1 MAFSRS
7 TAFENLR
14 RAYEQNRLAHAY
26 LITGAPGS
34 GKEMLAAELASL
46 VNGTPTGDIFSSK
59 AREVFV
65 ARPELKSR
73 RISIAQIRE
82 LEHALQMRAANSR
95 GKVAIISD
103 ADRLG
108 DAAANAFLKTLE
120 EPPKD
125 SLLLLLSALPEAL
138 PETILSRCIAI
149 PLASD
154 GEARSKNEEQRL
166 VKLLQRASRQTTWN
180 IQFAYR
186 LAQEFQ
192 QLLRAVREE
201 VKRET
206 EDALKREET
215 RYREATDGA
224 WLEEREEY
232 YKALSE
238 SLYLQRRAALLE
250 TLFAWWTDVLR
261 ASNNVSQRDLPAAK
275 QETAALANR
284 FRTPEILRRIRSLEE
299 LRDHLGRNIHES
311 LALEVAFLA
320 IFTV

>member
-1 MAFSRS
+1 MAFART
-7 TAFENLR
+7 TALEFLR

-26 LITGAPGS
+26 LITGPPGS
-34 GKEMLAAELASL
+34 GKELLAAEVASL
-46 VNGTPTGDIFSSK
+46 VNGTPAKEVFSSK
-59 AREVFV
+59 AREIFI
-65 ARPELKSR
+65 ARPESKSR
-73 RISIAQIRE
+73 RISIEQIRE
-82 LEHALQMRAANSR
+82 LEHALQMRATNSSR
-95 GKVAIISD
+95 KVAIISD

-154 GEARSKNEEQRL
+154 GETQDKKEQEKL
-166 VKLLQRASRQTTWN
+166 VKLLQQASRQTIWS

-201 VKRET
+201 VKHET
-206 EDALKREET
+206 DGALKQEQT
-215 RYREATDGA
+215 RYKDATDGA
-224 WLEEREEY
+224 WLEEREDY
-232 YKALSE
+232 YKALTE
-238 SLYLQRRAALLE
+238 SLYLQWRAALIE

-261 ASNNVSQRDLPAAK
+261 ANNAVAQRDIPTAK
-275 QETAALANR
+275 QETAMLATR
-284 FRTPEILRRIRSLEE
+284 FSTAEILRRIRSLEE
-299 LRDHLGRNIHES
+299 LRDHLGRNIHEG
-311 LALEVAFLA
+311 LAIEVAFLA
-320 IFTV
+320 IFIV